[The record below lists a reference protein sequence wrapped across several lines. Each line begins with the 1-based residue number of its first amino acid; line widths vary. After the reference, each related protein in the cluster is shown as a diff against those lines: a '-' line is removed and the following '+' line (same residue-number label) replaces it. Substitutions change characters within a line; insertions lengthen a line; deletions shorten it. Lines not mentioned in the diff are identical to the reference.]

1 MKKVALVQSRE
12 YFTNELNNKYLGNIP
27 LLTTVNSEEIYKF
40 IKITAKKKCIYKYVL
55 HVNSGVLDNFI
66 DFIYD
71 KKKNSR
77 KAMSLLTKCT
87 FVATLSN
94 ANSVREKNI
103 QKNTNIYFSLS
114 PISSVLKMFNGV
126 PSGKYMLIVSDT
138 NTPYY
143 NQIYNTDINPKYR
156 ISDPNLT
163 VEAINNFNIEGGLI
177 SVALDTNE
185 EYTKFTNL
193 ILSSNW
199 RKGISVIEIGNND
212 IILKLKNIVAQIH
225 CPSSG
230 LSITGDIYSYS
241 ELNNLLLY
249 ENCAT
254 ILVNEYKLWEQHIK
268 KKIIS
273 ISPVNH
279 NVSWAN
285 I

>member
-1 MKKVALVQSRE
+1 MKKVALVQSEE
-12 YFTNELNNKYLGNIP
+12 YFTNELNNKYLGNISI
-27 LLTTVNSEEIYKF
+27 LTTVDPEEIYKF
-40 IKITAKKKCIYKYVL
+40 IKRTVKKKCIYKYVL
-55 HVNSGVLDNFI
+55 HINSGVLDNFI

-71 KKKNSR
+71 KKNKSC
-77 KAMSLLTKCT
+77 KAKSLLTKCT
-87 FVATLSN
+87 FVATYSN
-94 ANSVREKNI
+94 ADGVREKNI
-103 QKNTNIYFSLS
+103 QKKTNIYFSLS
-114 PISSVLKMFNGV
+114 PISSVLKIFKGV

-163 VEAINNFNIEGGLI
+163 VETINNFNIEGGLI
-177 SVALDTNE
+177 SVALDTNK

-199 RKGISVIEIGNND
+199 RKAISVIEIGNN

-230 LSITGDIYSYS
+230 LSITGDIYYYS

-254 ILVNEYKLWEQHIK
+254 ILVNEYKLWKQFIK

-279 NVSWAN
+279 NISWTT